1 MAIMPH
7 IDESLVVV
15 PELQEAPIH
24 LLVDDGRTYA
34 GFREPC
40 THCASRGAPALRTLR
55 CRSGLAV
62 HICDQLHFRRVTPPD
77 QLPPAAAAAAAPVLD
92 RDWERMLEV
101 LPGVHS
107 VLFPPRRLGDG
118 ASAAARSARPFYAAN
133 EQDEA
138 QSQP

>member
-62 HICDQLHFRRVTPPD
+62 HICDQLH
-77 QLPPAAAAAAAPVLD
+77 L
-92 RDWERMLEV
+92 
-101 LPGVHS
+101 
-107 VLFPPRRLGDG
+107 
-118 ASAAARSARPFYAAN
+118 
-133 EQDEA
+133 
-138 QSQP
+138 